1 MRPQLSLAIAGKGP
15 ADGSVFWA
23 AIAPM
28 AMDQAIEIHFV
39 YDHDAAL
46 VGMPAS
52 VHAHCMSGASLF
64 AMWGEALSRATGNYV
79 AILHLTAPPTQ
90 GWLDAIK
97 ATLADK
103 PLIICGPVE
112 ADYPKGDDRWI
123 GYLVEYVQFHRP
135 IATTM
140 NEIPGNN
147 LVFRRE
153 LAGSPEHLA
162 SGGFSKTQLLGQWRA
177 NGIAPVW
184 AMEAVVTHMR
194 PIDRR
199 NFRARRFHH
208 ARTYAAKRAAGM
220 SLTRRAFLMITT
232 PMVALLRVWR
242 IARHACRLPKMR
254 RTFFRFLVPIFASE
268 SSWAL
273 GELTGYTTL
282 KAGNS
287 GKLD

>member
-46 VGMPAS
+46 VGMPAN

-79 AILHLTAPPTQ
+79 AILHLTAPPAY

-97 ATLADK
+97 AALADK

-112 ADYPKGDDRWI
+112 ADYPKDDDRWI

-135 IATTM
+135 IANTM

-147 LVFRRE
+147 LVLRRK

-162 SGGFSKTQLLGQWRA
+162 NGGFSKTQLLGQWRA

-194 PIDRR
+194 AFDRR

-208 ARTYAAKRAAGM
+208 ARTYAAKRAAGT
-220 SLTRRAFLMITT
+220 SLARRAFLMFTT
-232 PMVALLRVWR
+232 PVVAVLRVWR
-242 IARHACRLPKMR
+242 IARHAFRLPKMR

-273 GELTGYTTL
+273 GELIGYTTL
-282 KAGNS
+282 KVGNS

>member
-46 VGMPAS
+46 AGMPAS
-52 VHAHCMSGASLF
+52 AHAHCMSGASLF
-64 AMWGEALSRATGNYV
+64 AMWGEALSRATGSYV
-79 AILHLTAPPTQ
+79 AILHLTAPPAH

-97 ATLADK
+97 AALADE

-135 IATTM
+135 IASAM
-140 NEIPGNN
+140 NEMPGNN
-147 LVFRRE
+147 LVLRRE
-153 LAGSPEHLA
+153 LAGSPENLA

-194 PIDRR
+194 VFDRR

-208 ARTYAAKRAAGM
+208 ARTYAANRATGT
-220 SLTRRAFLMITT
+220 SLARRAFLMFTT
-232 PMVALLRVWR
+232 PVVAPLRVWR
-242 IARHACRLPKMR
+242 IARHACRLPKLR
-254 RTFFRFLVPIFASE
+254 RTLFRFLVPIFASE

-273 GELTGYTTL
+273 GELIGYITL

-287 GKLD
+287 GQLD